1 MTAASATSPM
11 GIEFLERHEGVV
23 LKAYRCP
30 AGVWTIGAGLTS
42 ASGVV
47 KVTPGM
53 RITHDAARGLLA
65 KALARNYEPRVRR
78 AVPGANQHEFDA
90 AVSFDFNTG
99 AIHRASWVKAF
110 ARRDWNAVRSGLAA
124 WRKGGGKVLPG
135 LVRRREEE
143 YQLMRYARYGG
154 VLAMLAALAVSLPM
168 YVCATASVPI
178 ATALVA
184 GGLPTGAALVFLM
197 AGPATNV
204 ATIGAVGKT
213 LGRRALTV
221 YLTVII
227 AGSIAFGLTFEWLLA
242 GAGTHAGH
250 HHHGDSWWAT
260 VAAVALAALFG
271 RFAWK
276 DARRLAAARGLS
288 RPLDAGAPTMQIDVA
303 GMHCNSCVD
312 RVASALAA
320 EPGVEHVRVT
330 LQPQQATV
338 QGTISRER
346 AAEIIAATGFETR

>member
-154 VLAMLAALAVSLPM
+154 GLARPTREGAVAAKLALDLSEAELRAVRQALDALGYPPGLIP
-168 YVCATASVPI
+168 AEI
-178 ATALVA
+178 A
-184 GGLPTGAALVFLM
+184 
-197 AGPATNV
+197 
-204 ATIGAVGKT
+204 IGAVRDFQRDHDLPVAGI
-213 LGRRALTV
+213 LGRAALST
-221 YLTVII
+221 LQRRRGARRKAI
-227 AGSIAFGLTFEWLLA
+227 APTAA
-242 GAGTHAGH
+242 GAGAGATTAADSQGVA
-250 HHHGDSWWAT
+250 GDSLAGLPDWVWPVLL
-260 VAAVALAALFG
+260 VAAAL
-271 RFAWK
+271 W
-276 DARRLAAARGLS
+276 GL
-288 RPLDAGAPTMQIDVA
+288 
-303 GMHCNSCVD
+303 
-312 RVASALAA
+312 RVAWTYRDVVAA
-320 EPGVEHVRVT
+320 KIDRFLPRV
-330 LQPQQATV
+330 
-338 QGTISRER
+338 
-346 AAEIIAATGFETR
+346 AAKLRSL